1 MEDKL
6 IKKLNKG
13 DVKAF
18 EQIIS
23 TYSGYVISIV
33 NRRSGGLLS
42 AEDAEEIAADTFAAL
57 WKERGKIDPQK
68 PLMPY
73 LAAISGNAAISR
85 LRVLKLNLSI
95 EDVDEPASDDFV
107 TEIESKEAMREILS
121 SLDKLTD
128 KQREIFIRFYFYGES
143 INEISELM
151 KISSSD
157 VRTTLHRTREK
168 VKSILTERGYSYE

>member
-23 TYSGYVISIV
+23 TYRGYVISIV

-42 AEDAEEIAADTFAAL
+42 AEDTEEIAADTFAAL
-57 WKERGKIDPQK
+57 WKERDKIDPQK

-73 LAAISGNAAISR
+73 LAAITGNATISR

-95 EDVDEPASDDFV
+95 EDIDEPASDDFV

-121 SLDKLTD
+121 SLDKLT
-128 KQREIFIRFYFYGES
+128 RFYFYGES